1 MIRPDDTENDQ
12 WRDDIAGAETLVRE
26 CGQGLPEVV
35 KRVVEW
41 AVKQAEKTLPQSDL
55 PQSDLP
61 QSDLPPIDPHWAAHR
76 VGSPSRIETDPEL
89 NAFVRARIDRMTF
102 AQIEADVAA
111 HFPPG
116 QRASMSGLHRWFH
129 RQKQRGTL

>member
-1 MIRPDDTENDQ
+1 MIRPDDTETDH

-26 CGQGLPEVV
+26 CGQGLPVVV

-41 AVKQAEKTLPQSDL
+41 AVKQAEKTLPQSH
-55 PQSDLP
+55 
-61 QSDLPPIDPHWAAHR
+61 LPPIDPHRAAHR

-89 NAFVRARIDRMTF
+89 KAFVRARIDRRTF

-116 QRASMSGLHRWFH
+116 QRASMSGLHRWFP